1 LGDFDLAALGAVGF
15 GHINLQHPELDDDA
29 VKAAADA

>member
-1 LGDFDLAALGAVGF
+1 VGF